1 MDKAEINK
9 IAWLARL
16 KIEESDIESYHH
28 DMESILGLVEKMNQA
43 DTANLAPLSHPLEIK
58 ARLRDDQ
65 VTETNERDKFQAI
78 APATEDGLYLVP
90 KVIE

>member
-1 MDKAEINK
+1 MDNEEVNK

-16 KIEESDIESYHH
+16 KIEESDTEAYGR
-28 DMESILGLVEKMNQA
+28 DLDKILGLVETMNEA
-43 DTANLAPLSHPLEIK
+43 DTANLDPMAHPLEIK
-58 ARLRDDQ
+58 ARLRPDTI
-65 VTETNERDKFQAI
+65 TETDQRQKFQTI